1 MWTAY
6 DYFDLNEVE
15 YTHERWFVHS
25 NILYFGCFG
34 NVIYKIEKLTLY
46 IGPKWISPSK
56 ASTLLPLIASI
67 VKFSIVHDW
76 FSALLFV
83 TSSVRDHVGVQLRVL
98 SNLFFVI
105 WYLCDSYVNYGEGGG
120 RGEWKDFP
128 WCSAFNYIITIRSSR
143 DLSFRHGRCQGFPR
157 NNCFTFSN
165 LSKLSAEVPKI
176 TNWTYCRT
184 LQGVHD
190 YSVIV
195 LIISN
200 WPHAW
205 CDFSL
210 NCTPLGSIIITNLI
224 VHISLYQVQSVYFKE
239 FVNKLN

>member
-143 DLSFRHGRCQGFPR
+143 DLSFRHGRCQDDLAVWATFPSLEADICSLHRSR
-157 NNCFTFSN
+157 NP
-165 LSKLSAEVPKI
+165 EI
-176 TNWTYCRT
+176 
-184 LQGVHD
+184 HD
-190 YSVIV
+190 S
-195 LIISN
+195 
-200 WPHAW
+200 HG
-205 CDFSL
+205 FSL
-210 NCTPLGSIIITNLI
+210 LRDMLCAWTLRFSKRVGCPPSMLCSLEWPL
-224 VHISLYQVQSVYFKE
+224 
-239 FVNKLN
+239 